1 MSGTKM
7 NNNNTAILKKKK
19 HLEEE
24 TFENHGIHLDTL

>member
-1 MSGTKM
+1 MSGTNM
-7 NNNNTAILKKKK
+7 SNNNTAIFKKK